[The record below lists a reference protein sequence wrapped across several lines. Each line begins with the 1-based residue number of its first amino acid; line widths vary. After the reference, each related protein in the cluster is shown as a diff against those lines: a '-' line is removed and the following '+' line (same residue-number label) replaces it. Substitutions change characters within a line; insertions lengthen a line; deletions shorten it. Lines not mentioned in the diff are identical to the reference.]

1 MSDQSQKSMDF
12 PPRMIVCVGAVVLR
26 DQKVLFVRQTY
37 GHSLKGRWTL
47 PWGFVHGKDATG
59 LPDPPEVATL
69 RETREEGGVIA
80 EIEGLLGVQNHISR
94 TGEPRLYL
102 LFLCRHVSGEPTPD
116 GQETDKAAY
125 FSLEELDALNEP
137 IDEFCEWLARRVLQD
152 EHHIIPSEQ
161 MNPYRPHL
169 AFL

>member
-1 MSDQSQKSMDF
+1 MSDQSHKSMDF

-37 GHSLKGRWTL
+37 GRSLKGRWTL

-59 LPDPPEVATL
+59 LPDPPEVAAL
-69 RETREEGGVIA
+69 RETREEWGVIA

-102 LFLCRHVSGEPTPD
+102 CFSCVAMSVASPRLMVKRQTKQPTFLLKSWM
-116 GQETDKAAY
+116 
-125 FSLEELDALNEP
+125 L
-137 IDEFCEWLARRVLQD
+137 
-152 EHHIIPSEQ
+152 
-161 MNPYRPHL
+161 
-169 AFL
+169 